1 MPVRAHSHMVG
12 ISAKK
17 MRRILDLV
25 RGKRVDA
32 ALDILR
38 VMPSPATTVVA
49 KTLRSA
55 AANAENN
62 EAMDRDNLRIV
73 SIVAD
78 QGPSLRRYRPKA
90 RGRAGAFD
98 RPSCHVTV
106 LVDEGSARN
115 R

>member
-12 ISAKK
+12 ISANK
-17 MRRILDLV
+17 MRRVLDLV
-25 RGKRVDA
+25 RGKRVNA
-32 ALDILR
+32 AIDMLR
-38 VMPSPATTVVA
+38 VMPSPAATAVS
-49 KTLRSA
+49 KTLKSA

-62 EAMDRDNLRIV
+62 ETMDPDNLKIV

-98 RPSCHVTV
+98 RPSCHITV
-106 LVDEGSARN
+106 FVDEGNGA
-115 R
+115 

>member
-1 MPVRAHSHMVG
+1 MAARAHSHMVG

-38 VMPSPATTVVA
+38 VTPSAAAIAVS
-49 KTLRSA
+49 KTLKSA

-62 EAMDRDNLRIV
+62 EAMDPDTLEIV

-78 QGPSLRRYRPKA
+78 QGPSLRRFRPKA
-90 RGRAGAFD
+90 RGRVGAFD
-98 RPSCHVTV
+98 RPTCHITV
-106 LVDEGSARN
+106 FVDEARSS
-115 R
+115 

>member
-12 ISAKK
+12 VSARK
-17 MRRILDLV
+17 MRGIVDLV
-25 RGKRVDA
+25 RGKRVDE

-38 VMPSPATTVVA
+38 VTPSPAAVVISKTV
-49 KTLRSA
+49 RSA

-62 EAMDRDNLRIV
+62 EAMDRSNLRIV

-78 QGPSLRRYRPKA
+78 QGPRLRRFRPKA
-90 RGRAGAFD
+90 RGRAGAFN

-106 LVDEGSARN
+106 WVDEATR